1 MRAVARRAATSGR
14 AFEYKRSHVQ
24 GPTRAI
30 LKVVAQAWQ
39 GMYVNMSKVK
49 MNQFLSQLKERS
61 TEDDGNIGLNRS
73 DPEDG
78 EVANDLNGLD
88 LP

>member
-1 MRAVARRAATSGR
+1 
-14 AFEYKRSHVQ
+14 
-24 GPTRAI
+24 
-30 LKVVAQAWQ
+30 
-39 GMYVNMSKVK
+39 MYVNMSKVK

-61 TEDDGNIGLNRS
+61 TEDDGNFGLNRS

-78 EVANDLNGLD
+78 EVANDINGLD